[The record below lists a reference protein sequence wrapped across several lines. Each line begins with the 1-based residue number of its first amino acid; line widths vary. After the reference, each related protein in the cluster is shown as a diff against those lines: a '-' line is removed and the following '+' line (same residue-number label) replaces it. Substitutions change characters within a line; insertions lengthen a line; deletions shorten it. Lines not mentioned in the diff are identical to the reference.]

1 MSRTVEVDASIMRA
15 CEHDDGCMLMR
26 EEAPHFNSL
35 SLSSRCL
42 LCGWWLLL
50 PSRRRFPPVFFASCV
65 LRHLLQGVI

>member
-42 LCGWWLLL
+42 LCGWWLLPAAASR
-50 PSRRRFPPVFFASCV
+50 PSFASCV